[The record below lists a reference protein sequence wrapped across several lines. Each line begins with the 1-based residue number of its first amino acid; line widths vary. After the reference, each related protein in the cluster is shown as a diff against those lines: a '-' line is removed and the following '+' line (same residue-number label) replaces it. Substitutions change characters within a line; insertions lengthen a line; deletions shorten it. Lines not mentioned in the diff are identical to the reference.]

1 MGAVRDM
8 IQKNAFIYQST
19 SQEKK
24 LERLNAH
31 AHKLIRYL
39 V

>member
-1 MGAVRDM
+1 MGTVKDM
-8 IQKNAFIYQST
+8 NQKNAFIYQST
-19 SQEKK
+19 SQEKE

-39 V
+39 I